1 MNEIEKCIHNIP
13 DPEAKREIQAAAQ
26 FIKRL
31 NPEPL
36 SARDIVHHIA
46 TAKTFSDCLSAQT
59 FLSRFGGT
67 LKLDAK
73 ALGGAILEELTTTTD
88 SRNRELLYGCVT
100 EGLFEWSRNKVVTAD
115 LLLNR
120 LIAEVEKD
128 LRLASHASGSRTEQE
143 HLTFFVALSALALC
157 AIHSRELLVLNAT
170 FPDKEFSR
178 PSLLVMRRFM
188 ENWKQARLASLMQNG
203 ESIRQLQAI
212 LSWVSQSERLQPAP
226 VKAE

>member
-26 FIKRL
+26 FIKHL
-31 NPEPL
+31 SPEPL
-36 SARDIVHHIA
+36 SARDLVHHIA
-46 TAKTFSDCLSAQT
+46 TAEALSDCLSAQT
-59 FLSRFGGT
+59 FLSRFGGS

-73 ALGGAILEELTTTTD
+73 ALVVAILEELTKTTE
-88 SRNRELLYGCVT
+88 SRNREFLYGCVT
-100 EGLFEWSRNKVVTAD
+100 EGLFEWSGNKVVTAD
-115 LLLNR
+115 MLLNR
-120 LIAEVEKD
+120 LTAEVEKD
-128 LRLASHASGSRTEQE
+128 LHLASHASGPRTEQE

-170 FPDKEFSR
+170 FPDKEFPR

-188 ENWKQARLASLMQNG
+188 ENWKQARLASLMQTG
-203 ESIRQLQAI
+203 KSINQLQAI
-212 LSWVSQSERLQPAP
+212 LSWVSRTERLQPAP